1 MRRSPTPEAGAI
13 LLGLASYVALVGWLI
28 VLQLFAGLLLVAGGA
43 STPIEPSSADP
54 LVRQVVVVAVLFAS
68 GYVTGRASQE
78 SPTLNAALLG
88 VVLYV
93 LVTLFYR
100 VLWAGLD
107 VSVPV
112 DVASEF
118 FRLARAVLAAF
129 VGGTAAQ
136 WHMRTRG
143 AKRVS
148 LRELPR
154 KNRGA
159 LFVLAILPFVFLALT
174 YRP

>member
-1 MRRSPTPEAGAI
+1 MPEAGAI
-13 LLGLASYVALVGWLI
+13 LLGLASYVALIGWLI
-28 VLQLFAGLLLVAGGA
+28 VLQIFAALLLVWGGA
-43 STPIEPSSADP
+43 STPIEPSSSDP
-54 LVRQVVVVAVLFAS
+54 LVRQVVGVAAFFAS
-68 GYVTGRASQE
+68 GYVTGRASE
-78 SPTLNAALLG
+78 DSPMLNAALLG
-88 VVLYV
+88 AVLYG

-100 VLWAGLD
+100 VLWAALD
-107 VSVPV
+107 VSVPI

-118 FRLARAVLAAF
+118 FRLARAILATF

-148 LRELPR
+148 FRELPR

-159 LFVLAILPFVFLALT
+159 LFVLAILPFVFLALI

>member
-1 MRRSPTPEAGAI
+1 MRHSPIPEVGAI
-13 LLGLASYVALVGWLI
+13 LLGLAAYVALTGWLI
-28 VLQLFAGLLLVAGGA
+28 VLQVFAGLLLVWGGA
-43 STPIEPSSADP
+43 STPIEPSSSDP
-54 LVRQVVVVAVLFAS
+54 LVRQLVGVVVFFAS
-68 GYVTGRASQE
+68 GYVTGRASEE
-78 SPTLNAALLG
+78 SPMLNAALLG
-88 VVLYV
+88 VVLYA

-100 VLWAGLD
+100 VLWIAFDLD
-107 VSVPV
+107 VPV
-112 DVASEF
+112 DVAYEF
-118 FRLARAVLAAF
+118 SRLARAVLAAF

-136 WHMRTRG
+136 WHMRTGG

-159 LFVLAILPFVFLALT
+159 LFVLAILPFAFLALT